1 MQRSLLTIKEL
12 TEGYLEE
19 KGVPNPK
26 LESDLLIAHVLGMQ
40 RLDLYLNFDRPI
52 SAKERDRLRPMVKRR
67 GQREPLQ
74 YILGYHDFC
83 DCRLKVDPRA
93 LIPRPET
100 EQLMERI
107 VQSLAE
113 PPAHILDLG
122 TGSGAIILAL
132 QQQYPAAQCTAVDVS
147 HAALDL
153 AQENER
159 SVLEAPSI
167 EWIQSD
173 WWSNI
178 ETGKQYDLIVSNPPY
193 LTTEELETAAPEV
206 RQFEPHSALV
216 SGAEGLHA
224 LRAIFEQ
231 LNQRLL
237 PDGLCF
243 LETGIDQESAL
254 QGACQQAGL
263 QGQSYPDLSGR
274 SRFFKVLKSKA
285 SL

>member
-12 TEGYLEE
+12 TEGYLQE

-113 PPAHILDLG
+113 PHPI
-122 TGSGAIILAL
+122 
-132 QQQYPAAQCTAVDVS
+132 
-147 HAALDL
+147 
-153 AQENER
+153 R
-159 SVLEAPSI
+159 
-167 EWIQSD
+167 
-173 WWSNI
+173 
-178 ETGKQYDLIVSNPPY
+178 
-193 LTTEELETAAPEV
+193 
-206 RQFEPHSALV
+206 
-216 SGAEGLHA
+216 
-224 LRAIFEQ
+224 
-231 LNQRLL
+231 
-237 PDGLCF
+237 
-243 LETGIDQESAL
+243 
-254 QGACQQAGL
+254 
-263 QGQSYPDLSGR
+263 
-274 SRFFKVLKSKA
+274 
-285 SL
+285 

>member
-1 MQRSLLTIKEL
+1 MQGSLLNIKEL
-12 TEGYLEE
+12 TEGYLQE

-26 LESDLLIAHVLGMQ
+26 LETDLLIAHVLGMQ

-52 SAKERDRLRPMVKRR
+52 SVKERDRLRPLVKRR

-83 DCRLKVDPRA
+83 DCRLKVDSRA

-100 EQLMERI
+100 EQLIERI

-113 PPAHILDLG
+113 PPVRILDLG

-147 HAALDL
+147 QAALDL

-159 SVLEAPSI
+159 SVLKAPSI

-173 WWSNI
+173 WWSNL
-178 ETGKQYDLIVSNPPY
+178 EAGKQYDLIVSNPPY

-216 SGAEGLHA
+216 AGGEGLHA
-224 LRAIFEQ
+224 LQAIFQQ
-231 LNQRLL
+231 LVQRLL

-243 LETGIDQESAL
+243 LETGIHQDLAL
-254 QGACQQAGL
+254 QRACQQAGL

-274 SRFFKVLKSKA
+274 TRFFKVLRSKTR
-285 SL
+285 

>member
-12 TEGYLEE
+12 TQGYLQE
-19 KGVPNPK
+19 KGVPNPN
-26 LESDLLIAHVLGMQ
+26 LEADLLIAHVLGMQ

-52 SAKERDRLRPMVKRR
+52 SSKERDRLRPLVKRR

-83 DCRLKVDPRA
+83 DSRLKVDPRA

-100 EQLMERI
+100 EHLIEII
-107 VQSLAE
+107 VQSLAN
-113 PPAHILDLG
+113 PPARILDLG

-132 QQQYPAAQCTAVDVS
+132 QQQYPAAQCTAVDLSQV
-147 HAALDL
+147 ALDL

-159 SVLEAPSI
+159 AVLEAPSI

-173 WWSNI
+173 WWSHI
-178 ETGKQYDLIVSNPPY
+178 EAGKQYDLIVSNPPY
-193 LTTEELETAAPEV
+193 LTTAELASAEPEV
-206 RQFEPHSALV
+206 SQFEPHSALV

-224 LRAIFEQ
+224 LQAIFEQ
-231 LNQRLL
+231 LYQRLAA
-237 PDGLCF
+237 DGFCF
-243 LETGIDQESAL
+243 LETGIHQEPAL
-254 QGACQQAGL
+254 QNACQQAGL

-274 SRFFKVLKSKA
+274 TRFFKVLKPNA
-285 SL
+285 

>member
-1 MQRSLLTIKEL
+1 MQLSLLAIKEL
-12 TEGYLEE
+12 TEGYLQE
-19 KGVPNPK
+19 KGVPNAK
-26 LESDLLIAHVLGMQ
+26 LETDLLIAHVLGMQ
-40 RLDLYLNFDRPI
+40 RLDVYLNFDRPI
-52 SAKERDRLRPMVKRR
+52 SAKERDCLRPLVKRR

-74 YILGYHDFC
+74 YILGYQDFC
-83 DCRLKVDPRA
+83 DCTLKVDPRA

-100 EQLMERI
+100 EQLIERI

-113 PPAHILDLG
+113 PPARILDLG

-147 HAALDL
+147 QAALDL

-173 WWSNI
+173 WWSHI
-178 ETGKQYDLIVSNPPY
+178 EAGKQYDLIVSNPPY
-193 LTTEELETAAPEV
+193 LTTAELASAEPEV
-206 RQFEPHSALV
+206 SQFEPHTALV
-216 SGAEGLHA
+216 SGTEGLHA
-224 LRAIFEQ
+224 LQAIFEQ
-231 LNQRLL
+231 LQQRLL

-243 LETGIDQESAL
+243 LETGIDQDSAL
-254 QGACQQAGL
+254 QRACQQAGL

-274 SRFFKVLKSKA
+274 TRFFKVMKSET
-285 SL
+285 

>member
-1 MQRSLLTIKEL
+1 MQLSLLAIKEL
-12 TEGYLEE
+12 TEGYLQE

-26 LESDLLIAHVLGMQ
+26 LETDLLIAHVLGMQ

-52 SAKERDRLRPMVKRR
+52 SAKERDRLRPLVKRR

-74 YILGYHDFC
+74 YILGYQDFC
-83 DCRLKVDPRA
+83 GCKLTVDSRA

-100 EQLMERI
+100 ELLIERI
-107 VQSLAE
+107 VQSLTK
-113 PPAHILDLG
+113 PPVSILDLG

-147 HAALDL
+147 QAALDL
-153 AQENER
+153 AQENAQ

-173 WWSNI
+173 WWSHI
-178 ETGKQYDLIVSNPPY
+178 EAGKQYDLIVSNPPY
-193 LTTEELETAAPEV
+193 LTTAELASAEPEV
-206 RQFEPHSALV
+206 SQFEPHTALV
-216 SGAEGLHA
+216 SGTEGLHA
-224 LRAIFEQ
+224 LQAIFEQ
-231 LNQRLL
+231 LQQRLL

-243 LETGIDQESAL
+243 LETGIDQDSAL
-254 QGACQQAGL
+254 QRACQQAGL

-274 SRFFKVLKSKA
+274 TRFFKVMKA
-285 SL
+285 ET